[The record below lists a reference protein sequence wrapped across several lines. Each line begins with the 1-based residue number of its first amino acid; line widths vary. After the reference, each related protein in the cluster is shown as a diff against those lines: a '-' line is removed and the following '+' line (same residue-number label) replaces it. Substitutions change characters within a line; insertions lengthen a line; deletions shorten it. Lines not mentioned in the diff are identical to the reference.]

1 MNRILTRV
9 LPAAAL
15 ALLAAVQPSHAQQRG
30 PGFMRNAVQVLAD
43 SAQALGLSAGQATQ
57 LTAIAHDLDE
67 QNRVPLDSLQRYRG
81 QMGGMRMMG
90 GEGMTDEQ
98 RAAMEHAR
106 PFMQQLRDNSRA
118 AMEKAMA
125 VLTPEQQEKARAMM
139 PQRRGPG
146 GPGGG
151 APPQP

>member
-15 ALLAAVQPSHAQQRG
+15 ALLAAVQPSQAQQRG
-30 PGFMRNAVQVLAD
+30 PGFNRNAVQVLVD
-43 SAQALGLSAGQATQ
+43 SAQALGLSAGQTTQ
-57 LTAIAHDLDE
+57 LTAIAHELDE

-81 QMGGMRMMG
+81 EMGGMRMMG
-90 GEGMTDEQ
+90 GMEGMTPEQ

-106 PFMQQLRDNSRA
+106 PFLQQVRDNSRA
-118 AMEKAMA
+118 AMERAMA
-125 VLTPEQQEKARAMM
+125 VLTPDQQEKARAMM

-146 GPGGG
+146 GP
-151 APPQP
+151 PPQP

>member
-15 ALLAAVQPSHAQQRG
+15 ALLATVQPSHAQQRG
-30 PGFMRNAVQVLAD
+30 PMRNAVQVLVD
-43 SAQALGLSAGQATQ
+43 SAQSLGLSAEQTTQ
-57 LTAIAHDLDE
+57 LTAIAHELDE
-67 QNRVPLDSLQRYRG
+67 QNRVPLDSLQAYRG

-90 GEGMTDEQ
+90 GMDSMTPEQ

-106 PFMQQLRDNSRA
+106 PFLQQVRDNSRA
-118 AMEKAMA
+118 AMERAMA
-125 VLTPEQQEKARAMM
+125 VLTPDQQEKARAMM

-146 GPGGG
+146 GPGG
-151 APPQP
+151 PPPRP